1 MIVDRMEDADVV
13 IVNACVVTKKAER
26 ECISLVK
33 KAQRNQPQQIYI
45 TGCIGPIIREVAIQC
60 NILTGQFDEIVRLLL
75 KNSEIPISPGQGV
88 VHVLQHFGDRTRA
101 FVKIQSGC
109 NQYCSYCIVPY
120 VRGPVVSRTKKE
132 ILFEIQSLV
141 QTGYKEIVLTGT
153 QVGLYQDPTESDFGF
168 YKLLEEIGN
177 QFSKDLYRVRISSI
191 GVRFV
196 TKRFCEIVAKYPI
209 FCNHLHISL
218 QSASNSVLK
227 SMNRPYTIEEY
238 NEVICM
244 LRENIPDFLVS
255 TDMIVGFPGETDL
268 DFENSLSWVRKIQFS
283 KIHVFPYSTREGTA
297 AANLKNYIPDTI
309 KRERRNQLLA
319 ITNTIR
325 YNIHEN
331 CVGDSVEI
339 LLESNLTG
347 LTRNYIRVRLQGL
360 DCTFHVGQLYQ
371 VQVTHADVNCLYA
384 KLKG

>member
-1 MIVDRMEDADVV
+1 
-13 IVNACVVTKKAER
+13 
-26 ECISLVK
+26 
-33 KAQRNQPQQIYI
+33 
-45 TGCIGPIIREVAIQC
+45 
-60 NILTGQFDEIVRLLL
+60 
-75 KNSEIPISPGQGV
+75 
-88 VHVLQHFGDRTRA
+88 
-101 FVKIQSGC
+101 
-109 NQYCSYCIVPY
+109 
-120 VRGPVVSRTKKE
+120 
-132 ILFEIQSLV
+132 
-141 QTGYKEIVLTGT
+141 
-153 QVGLYQDPTESDFGF
+153 
-168 YKLLEEIGN
+168 
-177 QFSKDLYRVRISSI
+177 
-191 GVRFV
+191 
-196 TKRFCEIVAKYPI
+196 
-209 FCNHLHISL
+209 
-218 QSASNSVLK
+218 
-227 SMNRPYTIEEY
+227 
-238 NEVICM
+238 M